1 MSKAETLQRIKEA
14 EAQTRTAKEAAERER
29 EITLRNGRRE
39 ALELLDTFRVQAEKR
54 YAEILA
60 AAEAE
65 VATERDRMLAA
76 AREEAARIA
85 ARARANVDRAVELV
99 LSKFRGAVRV

>member
-14 EAQTRTAKEAAERER
+14 EAQTRIAKEAAERER
-29 EITLRNGRRE
+29 EVMLRNARRE
-39 ALELLDTFRVQAEKR
+39 ALELLDTFRAQAEKR

-60 AAEAE
+60 AAEVE
-65 VATERDRMLAA
+65 VAVERDQMLAS

-85 ARARANVDRAVELV
+85 ARGRANVDKAVDLV
-99 LSKFRGAVRV
+99 LSRFRGAVRA

>member
-1 MSKAETLQRIKEA
+1 MSKAETLQRIKAA
-14 EAQTRTAKEAAERER
+14 EAQTRSAKEAAERER
-29 EITLRNGRRE
+29 EIALRNARRE

-85 ARARANVDRAVELV
+85 ARGRANVDKAVELV

>member
-14 EAQTRTAKEAAERER
+14 ETQTRAAKQAAERER
-29 EITLRNGRRE
+29 EITLRNARRE
-39 ALELLDTFRVQAEKR
+39 ALELLDTFHAQAEKR
-54 YAEILA
+54 YAQVLA

-65 VATERDRMLAA
+65 VAIERDRMLAA
-76 AREEAARIA
+76 AREEAGRIVARG
-85 ARARANVDRAVELV
+85 RANVDEAVELV